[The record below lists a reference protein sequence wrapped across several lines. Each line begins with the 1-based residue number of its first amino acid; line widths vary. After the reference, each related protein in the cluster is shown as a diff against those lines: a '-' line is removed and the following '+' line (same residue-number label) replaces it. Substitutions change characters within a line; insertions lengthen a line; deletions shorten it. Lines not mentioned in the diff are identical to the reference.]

1 MLKDLRKRKEL
12 KQTDLAAA
20 IGVSQAM
27 ISEYENNPSRIMSA
41 SFDII
46 IRYAEAL
53 GISIDEFAGIIRNNT

>member
-27 ISEYENNPSRIMSA
+27 ISEYENNPSRIMSS

-46 IRYAEAL
+46 IRYANAL
-53 GISIDEFAGIIRNNT
+53 GISIDEFARLVKSNT